1 MMIKNS
7 KIYIC
12 DYNINNFLKLGKR
25 ARLFKDSFT
34 VREKLI
40 CKSKVFDIRK

>member
-7 KIYIC
+7 KIYFC
-12 DYNINNFLKLGKR
+12 DNNINNSLKLGKR
-25 ARLFKDSFT
+25 ARLFKDSLT